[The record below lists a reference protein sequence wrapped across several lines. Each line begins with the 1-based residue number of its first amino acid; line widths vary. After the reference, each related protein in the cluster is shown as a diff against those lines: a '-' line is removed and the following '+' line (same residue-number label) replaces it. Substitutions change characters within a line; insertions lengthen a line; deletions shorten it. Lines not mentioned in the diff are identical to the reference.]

1 MRVCMSFLGIIM
13 AWISI
18 CAPAGRAQDQPIGA
32 AGEDFRPVA
41 EDLLPLRN
49 RVVSLEL
56 RDTHLRD
63 ALYSIAES
71 VGLNLVLENGVN
83 PDMPLTLSI
92 KNTRAEDAINIILDA
107 AGYFYRLQDNI
118 IFVKHTDTRI
128 FEFGQPAVVQSYSV
142 SVGGDILGAAVEGAR
157 SFSENS
163 GGGGGSGSSSGGSGG
178 DMEMKGKVE
187 QQITS
192 DAQAFDFW
200 NSIERALASILG
212 IEQNAQQTG
221 AALTN
226 QPSCTI
232 NRMTG
237 TIAVTATRQGLE
249 RVEQFIETVR
259 QALSRQV
266 IIEARIMEVRLSKGN
281 KYGIDWS
288 WLPSDSVTIR
298 GNNFSNVISP
308 TSPNISVHISRG
320 DFTGMLRAI
329 ESQGHIRVL
338 SNPRVNIMNGQ
349 TALLSVGRSQT
360 YLSAVES
367 DVSTGD
373 NPVITYTT
381 QTSSVLSGIMI
392 GIVPYINAQGM
403 VTMTITPIISELIS
417 LEEKAIGQEGTM
429 ISLPTVD
436 LRQLSTSVKVA
447 DGEMIVIGGL
457 VQTKRKTDD
466 NKVPFIGKLPL
477 IGYLFTRFDNTD
489 EQTDIVILLKPTAM
503 L

>member
-1 MRVCMSFLGIIM
+1 M
-13 AWISI
+13 AGTGALAEAAQGRPSAD
-18 CAPAGRAQDQPIGA
+18 AP
-32 AGEDFRPVA
+32 EDFRPVA
-41 EDLLPLRN
+41 EYLLPLRN

-71 VGLNLVLENGVN
+71 VGLNLVLERGVN
-83 PDMPLTLSI
+83 PDLPLTLSI
-92 KNTRAEDAINIILDA
+92 KNTSAEDAIGIILNA
-107 AGYFYRLQDNI
+107 AGYFYHLQNNI
-118 IFVKHTDTRI
+118 IVVKNTDTRI
-128 FEFGQPAVVQSYSV
+128 FEFGQPAVVQNYSV
-142 SVGGDILGAAVEGAR
+142 VVGGDILGAAVEGAQ
-157 SFSENS
+157 SFSEES
-163 GGGGGSGSSSGGSGG
+163 GGGGSSGSSSSG
-178 DMEMKGKVE
+178 DTDIKGKVE

-200 NSIERALASILG
+200 NSLENALVKMLG
-212 IEQNAQQTG
+212 IDQEGQQSGDG
-221 AALTN
+221 ASGQA
-226 QPSCTI
+226 SCTI

-237 TIAVTATRQGLE
+237 TIAVTANRQGLE
-249 RVEQFIETVR
+249 RAEQFIETLR
-259 QALSRQV
+259 KALSRQV
-266 IIEARIMEVRLSKGN
+266 IIEARVMEVRLSKGN

-298 GNNFSNVISP
+298 GNNFSNVLNP
-308 TSPNISVHISRG
+308 TSPNISVHVSRG

-329 ESQGHIRVL
+329 ESQGQIKVL

-349 TALLSVGRSQT
+349 TALMSVGRSQT
-360 YLSAVES
+360 YLSSVES

-373 NPVITYTT
+373 NPIITYTT

-457 VQTKRKTDD
+457 VQTKRKLDD

-477 IGYLFTRFDNTD
+477 IGYLFTRFDKTD
-489 EQTDIVILLKPTAM
+489 EQTDIVILLKPTTM